1 MKKIKYILPLLILL
15 FLCGCTKDKSP
26 VKELSYTKL
35 NEKLENKEDFI
46 LMIGATSCTH
56 CDKFKLTLAEV
67 KKRYK
72 VTFYY
77 IDVDK
82 LSSEE
87 ESKLKSNFP
96 YTGTPTTVNIIN
108 GVEVNS
114 QSRIDGSLDYG
125 VVKKRLIKWGYIK
138 EDTNE

>member
-1 MKKIKYILPLLILL
+1 
-15 FLCGCTKDKSP
+15 
-26 VKELSYTKL
+26 
-35 NEKLENKEDFI
+35 
-46 LMIGATSCTH
+46 MIGATSCTH

-82 LSSEE
+82 LSAEE

-96 YTGTPTTVNIIN
+96 YTGTPTTVNIID

-114 QSRIDGSLDYG
+114 QSRIDGSLDYC
-125 VVKKRLIKWGYIK
+125 VVKKRLLKWGYIK